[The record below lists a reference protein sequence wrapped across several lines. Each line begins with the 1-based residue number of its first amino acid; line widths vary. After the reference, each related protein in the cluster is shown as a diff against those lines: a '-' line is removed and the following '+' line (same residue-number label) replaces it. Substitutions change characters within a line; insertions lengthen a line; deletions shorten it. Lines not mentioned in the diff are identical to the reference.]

1 MHHFVRV
8 CTVLHHFIEI
18 LTGYPLKHKMDLLY
32 QYKWD
37 NPSGWK
43 GLVSNLGVDEKVVDP
58 DQLASSEAS

>member
-1 MHHFVRV
+1 
-8 CTVLHHFIEI
+8 
-18 LTGYPLKHKMDLLY
+18 MDLLY